1 MQTTSLLKLPRALL
15 ELLWFTPVIYGI
27 AALIN
32 VPVPLYA
39 SIAWL
44 FGATLFG
51 TLAGL
56 LKRRMRLIAGIA
68 VPLAWLAAWVFLG
81 PESPTVYR
89 FCVAACGIGAA
100 FATARLTPL
109 SMAEA
114 FSSARWIAGLILY
127 TIAWVLLF
135 FSEISFSRPMLS
147 WLSLVYGLCML
158 LFMNRSTIQ
167 TASFQ
172 KNQHA
177 EPVPRS
183 LLSGN
188 RIIVAAVCV
197 VVFIAANIGWL
208 ARIVGTAAGAIA
220 GSIVWLFGKLAS
232 LFIGE
237 SIGDTG
243 EPVDDNIDLSGLGG
257 ETKDPGPLAEIIE
270 TALFVF
276 VVLVLLVALFF
287 VGRYAYKTIK
297 RLTARL
303 REALSKYRDAMTAD
317 YTDEVVSLASLDGTA
332 RELANRLRDRFRA
345 WTTPPVQWRDLNNTE
360 RVRFAF
366 GALVKNAQKR
376 GVATETRTPSEML
389 SDQALIAREGNLKA
403 MVGSYEE
410 ARYSA
415 HDITDDQAENARK
428 TANLRK

>member
-27 AALIN
+27 AALID

-44 FGATLFG
+44 FGATLLG

-56 LKRRMRLIAGIA
+56 LKRRIRLIAGIA
-68 VPLAWLAAWVFLG
+68 VPLLWLAAWVFLG
-81 PESPTVYR
+81 PESPTLYLLG
-89 FCVAACGIGAA
+89 VAVCGVGAA
-100 FATARLTPL
+100 FVIARLTPL
-109 SMAEA
+109 SMTEA
-114 FSSARWIAGLILY
+114 FPSSRWVAGLILY

-135 FSEISFSRPMLS
+135 FSDISFNRPMLS

-220 GSIVWLFGKLAS
+220 GSIVWLFGKIAN

-237 SIGDTG
+237 GSGEGG
-243 EPVDDNIDLSGLGG
+243 EPIDDNIDLSGFGG
-257 ETKDPGPLAEIIE
+257 ETNAPGPLTEIIE
-270 TALFVF
+270 TVLFVF
-276 VVLVLLVALFF
+276 VVLLLLVALYF
-287 VGRYAYKTIK
+287 VGRYAYKMIK

-332 RELANRLRDRFRA
+332 RELAANLRDRLRA

-366 GALVKNAQKR
+366 GSLLKNAQKR
-376 GVATETRTPSEML
+376 GIATETRTPSEML
-389 SDQALIAREGNLKA
+389 SDQALIARAGNLDA
-403 MVGSYEE
+403 LVSSYEE

-415 HDITDDQAENARK
+415 HVITDDQSENARK
-428 TANLRK
+428 TANMRK